1 MFTGIITD
9 IGEVTARDGGRFTI
23 ACAYPADSITIGASI
38 ACSGCCLT
46 VTTLEGRQSNRTL
59 FTVDVSPESASV
71 TTLDSWGVGTR
82 INLERPLS
90 LGAELGGHLVAGH
103 VDGVA
108 RILAIKTDGEHTR
121 FSFEV
126 DPELA
131 RFVARKGSVA
141 LDGTSLTVNEV
152 EGSRFGVNLIPHT
165 LAVTTWGER
174 KPGDAV
180 NFEVDLLARYVARL
194 AQTDPQ
200 NIMSTPPHGPAKQ

>member
-9 IGEVTARDGGRFTI
+9 IGEVAARDGGRFTI
-23 ACAYPADSITIGASI
+23 ACSYPAESIAIGASI

-46 VTTLEGRQSNRTL
+46 VTTIKGHQSNRTL
-59 FTVDVSPESASV
+59 FTVDVSKESTAV
-71 TTLDSWGVGTR
+71 TTLGTWGAGTR

-103 VDGVA
+103 VDGIA
-108 RILAIKTDGEHTR
+108 RIIAIEPDRDHVR
-121 FSFEV
+121 FRFEV
-126 DPELA
+126 PPGLA

-152 EGSRFGVNLIPHT
+152 EGNTFGVNIIPHT
-165 LAVTTWGER
+165 LAVTAWSDR
-174 KPGDAV
+174 KAGDEV

-194 AQTDPQ
+194 AETDPK
-200 NIMSTPPHGPAKQ
+200 NMSPPPHGPAPT

>member
-9 IGEVTARDGGRFTI
+9 IGEVVARDDGRFTI
-23 ACAYPADSITIGASI
+23 ACNYPAGSIALGASI

-46 VTTLEGRQSNRTL
+46 VTSVEGRRANRTH
-59 FTVDVSPESASV
+59 FTVDVSPESRSV
-71 TTLDSWGVGTR
+71 TTLDSWDVGTR

-108 RILAIKTDGEHTR
+108 LITTIKTEGDHSR

-126 DPELA
+126 TAGLA

-152 EGSRFGVNLIPHT
+152 EGNRFGVNIIPHT
-165 LAVTTWGER
+165 LAVTNWGNR
-174 KPGDAV
+174 KPGDLV

-200 NIMSTPPHGPAKQ
+200 NISSQPSHDPARD